1 MFTAWIKNEYGE
13 LVKQYDDCMNISVL
27 PERDMELQFPDI
39 LESIGVASNYI
50 CVTDSQGRHF
60 YPLYIY
66 SVEIG

>member
-50 CVTDSQGRHF
+50 CVADSQGRHF